1 MRHLSVASGESV
13 AVVKGGTNPPIVISH
28 HALGLSKEA
37 RRALGARKTLSTKPS
52 RTPFRRTIRFQS
64 RAADDE
70 RARLSF
76 LTLSFK
82 ERDTTARRLS
92 RFNKRDSS
100 LTASQ

>member
-37 RRALGARKTLSTKPS
+37 RRALGARKRLSTKPS
-52 RTPFRRTIRFQS
+52 RHLSGVRSGFS

-92 RFNKRDSS
+92 RFRDSS